1 MVLKFKRPTTFFKR
15 LTVNFM
21 TLTGQRRKTFVRRGR
36 KRGNPPHHLWCDEY
50 WGWCFQREVKLYD
63 WWYPDGV

>member
-1 MVLKFKRPTTFFKR
+1 
-15 LTVNFM
+15 M